1 MTATLPALD
10 RKLTLPGGIE
20 IPLIGFGTYQL
31 VGSDAR
37 QAVGWA
43 LEAGY
48 RHFDTAASYGNEADI
63 GAALAE
69 GPVPR
74 GQLFLTTKLPPAG
87 VGRELEALHQ
97 SLAALGTDYVDL
109 WLIHH
114 PQEDGAGLE
123 TWRRLIEVRDAGLAR
138 AIGVSNFSLER
149 LDELA
154 RGSRVVPA
162 VNQIRWNPF
171 LFDRGV
177 WKGHLARGIVLQ
189 GYTPFRR
196 AYLDDPVLVEIA
208 EGHGR
213 SPAQVIVRWHL
224 QHGVIVMPRS
234 ARRERIWANADV
246 AGFELSGSE
255 MGRLDARGGTYRGV

>member
-1 MTATLPALD
+1 L
-10 RKLTLPGGIE
+10 E
-20 IPLIGFGTYQL
+20 I
-31 VGSDAR
+31 
-37 QAVGWA
+37 
-43 LEAGY
+43 
-48 RHFDTAASYGNEADI
+48 
-63 GAALAE
+63 
-69 GPVPR
+69 
-74 GQLFLTTKLPPAG
+74 
-87 VGRELEALHQ
+87 LHQ

-114 PQEDGAGLE
+114 PPEDGAGLE

-138 AIGVSNFSLER
+138 AIGVSNYSLEG

-154 RGSRVVPA
+154 SGSGVVPA

-177 WKGHLARGIVLQ
+177 WEGHLTRGVVLQ

-196 AYLDDPVLVEIA
+196 AHLDDPVLVEIA

-213 SPAQVIVRWHL
+213 SPAQVIVRWHV

-234 ARRERIWANADV
+234 ARRERILANADV
-246 AGFELSGSE
+246 AGFELSSSE
-255 MGRLDARGGTYRGV
+255 MASLDARGGTYRGA